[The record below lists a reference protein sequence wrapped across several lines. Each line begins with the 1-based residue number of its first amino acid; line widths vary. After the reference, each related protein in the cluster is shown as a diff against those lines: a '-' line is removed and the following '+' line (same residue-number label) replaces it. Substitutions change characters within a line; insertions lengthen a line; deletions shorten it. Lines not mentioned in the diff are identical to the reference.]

1 MRRVAW
7 VVVVVLAVAALAV
20 PAWEPALAQPATVPT
35 PDFDHDG
42 FGDLAVG
49 VPGEDVG
56 GDGDAGAVVVLF
68 GSAGGLGGGRLLTQA
83 NPEPGDRFGSSLDT
97 GELTD
102 AGQLGAGAPGEDVR
116 GVVDAGAVSLVS
128 SPASDPDEELLYQG
142 IAGITGTAEA
152 GDAFGHAVA
161 VGDFNSSD
169 GIDSLAV
176 GAPGEDVA
184 DMPDAGVVNV
194 RYAPGFGGPGGLR
207 QLTQDRPEAGD
218 RFGSAL
224 AEGSIDPV
232 GGYADLAVGAP
243 GETVGGRAG
252 AGAVSLVLAGDSGF
266 TAAGGRLFH
275 QGAGG
280 VPGAAE
286 AGDRF
291 GTAVAVGAFSGEGNA
306 LAVGVPGEDVGT
318 AADAGVLDV
327 LDNSGAG
334 LGGGGRQLTQADAG
348 GAVEAGD
355 RFGAALSAPFF
366 HGTDVLEDLGAGAPG
381 ETVAGRAAAGAGTVL
396 FGDGGG
402 LGAGGSQLL
411 RQGIGGL
418 GGAPEP
424 GDVFGAALG

>member
-102 AGQLGAGAPGEDVR
+102 AGQL
-116 GVVDAGAVSLVS
+116 L
-128 SPASDPDEELLYQG
+128 
-142 IAGITGTAEA
+142 
-152 GDAFGHAVA
+152 
-161 VGDFNSSD
+161 
-169 GIDSLAV
+169 V
-176 GAPGEDVA
+176 GAPGED
-184 DMPDAGVVNV
+184 
-194 RYAPGFGGPGGLR
+194 
-207 QLTQDRPEAGD
+207 
-218 RFGSAL
+218 
-224 AEGSIDPV
+224 
-232 GGYADLAVGAP
+232 
-243 GETVGGRAG
+243 VGGRAG
-252 AGAVSLVLAGDSGF
+252 AGAVSLALAGDSGF
-266 TAAGGRLFH
+266 TGAGGQLFH
-275 QGAGG
+275 QG
-280 VPGAAE
+280 
-286 AGDRF
+286 
-291 GTAVAVGAFSGEGNA
+291 
-306 LAVGVPGEDVGT
+306 
-318 AADAGVLDV
+318 
-327 LDNSGAG
+327 
-334 LGGGGRQLTQADAG
+334 
-348 GAVEAGD
+348 
-355 RFGAALSAPFF
+355 
-366 HGTDVLEDLGAGAPG
+366 
-381 ETVAGRAAAGAGTVL
+381 AGAGTVL

-411 RQGIGGL
+411 HQGIGGL

>member
-102 AGQLGAGAPGEDVR
+102 AGQLLVGAPGEDVR

-348 GAVEAGD
+348 GAVEPGD

-396 FGDGGG
+396 FGDGDG

>member
-83 NPEPGDRFGSSLDT
+83 NPEPGDRFGS
-97 GELTD
+97 
-102 AGQLGAGAPGEDVR
+102 
-116 GVVDAGAVSLVS
+116 
-128 SPASDPDEELLYQG
+128 
-142 IAGITGTAEA
+142 
-152 GDAFGHAVA
+152 
-161 VGDFNSSD
+161 
-169 GIDSLAV
+169 
-176 GAPGEDVA
+176 
-184 DMPDAGVVNV
+184 
-194 RYAPGFGGPGGLR
+194 
-207 QLTQDRPEAGD
+207 
-218 RFGSAL
+218 AL

-252 AGAVSLVLAGDSGF
+252 AGAVSLALAGDSGF
-266 TAAGGRLFH
+266 TGAGGQLFH
-275 QGAGG
+275 QG
-280 VPGAAE
+280 
-286 AGDRF
+286 
-291 GTAVAVGAFSGEGNA
+291 
-306 LAVGVPGEDVGT
+306 
-318 AADAGVLDV
+318 
-327 LDNSGAG
+327 
-334 LGGGGRQLTQADAG
+334 
-348 GAVEAGD
+348 
-355 RFGAALSAPFF
+355 
-366 HGTDVLEDLGAGAPG
+366 
-381 ETVAGRAAAGAGTVL
+381 AGAGTVL

-411 RQGIGGL
+411 HQGIGGL